1 MTNQVGGTGL
11 DGLEVGLVQ
20 VSLGHAA
27 VALEGAHGGHQHAGT
42 GCNACIAAL
51 DVQELLGTQV
61 GTEACL
67 GDGVVGQ
74 RKAQLGGQHAVA
86 AVGNV
91 GEGAAVN
98 DGGVVFQRLDEVR
111 VQCVLQQG
119 GHGTGRAD
127 LTGRDGLAVVGVGAH
142 DLGKALFQVGNAG
155 GQTEDGHHLTGN
167 GDIKAVLARGAV
179 HLAAQTV
186 HDEAQL
192 AVVHVHAA
200 LPGDAAGVDVQRV
213 ALLDAVVDHGSQQVV
228 GGANG
233 VEVPGKVQVD
243 VLHRHHLGVAAAGST
258 ALDAEHGAKAG
269 LTQAEHGLFAQSVHG
284 IGQTHA
290 GGGLALARRGGADGG
305 DKDQLALLFGIV
317 DQAVIDLGL
326 VAAIGDHVLIGKAQ
340 LGGNLG
346 DGSHFGF
353 LCDLDIGFHQTSSF
367 GSRFYEH
374 CTPPER
380 PFCSHPAL
388 LPLAIRQ
395 DCCEKSPCLR
405 AKILAVRR
413 TLLTK
418 TASKEHQ
425 NAESVQIAK
434 KLFPNPHDS
443 VKLGWD
449 SLHSP
454 RECAIMKIISGG
466 TGTA

>member
-51 DVQELLGTQV
+51 DIEELFCAQIGTK
-61 GTEACL
+61 ACF
-67 GDGVVGQ
+67 GNGVVSQ

-91 GEGAAVN
+91 GKGAAVD
-98 DGGVVFQRLDEVR
+98 DGGVVFQRLDKVR
-111 VQCVLQQG
+111 VQCVLQQS

-127 LTGRDGLAVVGVGAH
+127 LTGRDGLAVVGIGAH
-142 DLGKALFQVGNAG
+142 DLGKALFQVRDAG

-167 GDIKAVLARGAV
+167 GDVKAVLAGGAV
-179 HLAAQTV
+179 HLSAQTV
-186 HDEAQL
+186 HDEPQL

-200 LPGDAAGVDVQRV
+200 LPCDAAGINVQRI

-233 VEVPGKVQVD
+233 VQVPGKVQVD

-269 LTQAEHGLFAQSVHG
+269 LTQAEHGFFAHGVHG

-290 GGGLALARRGGADGG
+290 GGGLALARRGGADGR
-305 DKDQLALLFGIV
+305 DKNQLALLFGVV
-317 DQAVIDLGL
+317 DQAVVDLGL
-326 VAAIGDHVLIGKAQ
+326 VAAVGDHVLIGKAQ
-340 LGGNLG
+340 LSG
-346 DGSHFGF
+346 DLRDGLHFGF
-353 LCDLDIGFHQTSSF
+353 LCDLDIGFHPVPS
-367 GSRFYEH
+367 
-374 CTPPER
+374 C
-380 PFCSHPAL
+380 
-388 LPLAIRQ
+388 
-395 DCCEKSPCLR
+395 
-405 AKILAVRR
+405 
-413 TLLTK
+413 
-418 TASKEHQ
+418 
-425 NAESVQIAK
+425 
-434 KLFPNPHDS
+434 
-443 VKLGWD
+443 
-449 SLHSP
+449 
-454 RECAIMKIISGG
+454 
-466 TGTA
+466 